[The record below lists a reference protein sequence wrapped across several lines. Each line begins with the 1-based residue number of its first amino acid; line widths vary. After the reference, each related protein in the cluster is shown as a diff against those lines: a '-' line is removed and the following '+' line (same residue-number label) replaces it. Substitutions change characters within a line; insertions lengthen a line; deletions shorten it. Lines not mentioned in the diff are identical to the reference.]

1 MNVSKNIRE
10 GVRVC
15 QNEDDWTAA
24 PSDLRGI
31 AIEYAC
37 YFSKKIQE
45 VGRKRAICISPENV
59 VSLLSTVRRAPDGAL
74 FSSPKGRFT
83 VRAREKR
90 SPKSCFLSPK
100 SCFASP
106 KSCRRSPAPLP
117 PPLNIPK
124 LSARKTD
131 ADRKLLR
138 KTLGARCECNS
149 PKRRVCQN
157 EDG

>member
-59 VSLLSTVRRAPDGAL
+59 VSLLSTVRRAPNGAL
-74 FSSPKGRFT
+74 FSSPKGRFI
-83 VRAREKR
+83 VRARGKTVASYLGVTDGTYRNAVLRIRKKLGLNNDVRELSK
-90 SPKSCFLSPK
+90 FLQDLMENS
-100 SCFASP
+100 
-106 KSCRRSPAPLP
+106 
-117 PPLNIPK
+117 
-124 LSARKTD
+124 
-131 ADRKLLR
+131 DRGVSHPEL
-138 KTLGARCECNS
+138 
-149 PKRRVCQN
+149 
-157 EDG
+157 

>member
-74 FSSPKGRFT
+74 FSSPKSRFI
-83 VRAREKR
+83 VRAREKTVAQVVFSVAQIVFR
-90 SPKSCFLSPK
+90 V
-100 SCFASP
+100 AQVV
-106 KSCRRSPAPLP
+106 P
-117 PPLNIPK
+117 PV
-124 LSARKTD
+124 ARPPSSTVKY
-131 ADRKLLR
+131 
-138 KTLGARCECNS
+138 
-149 PKRRVCQN
+149 P
-157 EDG
+157 

>member
-83 VRAREKR
+83 VRATVKTVAQTVKTVAQVVFRVAHAV
-90 SPKSCFLSPK
+90 LS
-100 SCFASP
+100 
-106 KSCRRSPAPLP
+106 
-117 PPLNIPK
+117 
-124 LSARKTD
+124 D
-131 ADRKLLR
+131 AW
-138 KTLGARCECNS
+138 
-149 PKRRVCQN
+149 RRVFCFVRR
-157 EDG
+157 

>member
-74 FSSPKGRFT
+74 FSSPKGRFI
-83 VRAREKR
+83 VRATEKTVAQVVFSVAQIVTR
-90 SPKSCFLSPK
+90 VARGVPPVARVPSSTVKFL
-100 SCFASP
+100 
-106 KSCRRSPAPLP
+106 
-117 PPLNIPK
+117 
-124 LSARKTD
+124 
-131 ADRKLLR
+131 
-138 KTLGARCECNS
+138 
-149 PKRRVCQN
+149 
-157 EDG
+157 

>member
-74 FSSPKGRFT
+74 FSSPKGRFI
-83 VRAREKR
+83 VRAREKTVAQVVFSVAQIVFR
-90 SPKSCFLSPK
+90 VAHVVFRV
-100 SCFASP
+100 A
-106 KSCRRSPAPLP
+106 RP
-117 PPLNIPK
+117 PSSTVKYP
-124 LSARKTD
+124 
-131 ADRKLLR
+131 
-138 KTLGARCECNS
+138 
-149 PKRRVCQN
+149 
-157 EDG
+157 

>member
-83 VRAREKR
+83 VRATVKTVALTEKTVAQVVFR
-90 SPKSCFLSPK
+90 VAHAVLSDAWRRVSCFV
-100 SCFASP
+100 
-106 KSCRRSPAPLP
+106 RR
-117 PPLNIPK
+117 
-124 LSARKTD
+124 
-131 ADRKLLR
+131 
-138 KTLGARCECNS
+138 
-149 PKRRVCQN
+149 
-157 EDG
+157 

>member
-1 MNVSKNIRE
+1 MNVSTNIRE

-83 VRAREKR
+83 VRAREKTVAQVVFSVAQVVFR
-90 SPKSCFLSPK
+90 V
-100 SCFASP
+100 AQVV
-106 KSCRRSPAPLP
+106 P
-117 PPLNIPK
+117 PV
-124 LSARKTD
+124 ARPPSSTVKY
-131 ADRKLLR
+131 
-138 KTLGARCECNS
+138 
-149 PKRRVCQN
+149 P
-157 EDG
+157 

>member
-1 MNVSKNIRE
+1 MNVSTNIRE

-74 FSSPKGRFT
+74 FSSPKGRFI
-83 VRAREKR
+83 VRARGKTVAQVVFR
-90 SPKSCFLSPK
+90 VAQIVFRV
-100 SCFASP
+100 AQVV
-106 KSCRRSPAPLP
+106 P
-117 PPLNIPK
+117 PV
-124 LSARKTD
+124 ARPPSSTVKY
-131 ADRKLLR
+131 
-138 KTLGARCECNS
+138 
-149 PKRRVCQN
+149 P
-157 EDG
+157 